1 MSSVLVLEILLTLFL
16 AVSPVL
22 AKDFIR
28 ITVSMALTCTYSQ
41 QAVSQMNAHKVRK
54 DGVNHKGAVIVK
66 DLGNKPPAEFVY
78 YDNESSPE

>member
-22 AKDFIR
+22 AKDSIR
-28 ITVSMALTCTYSQ
+28 IAVSMALTCSYSQ

-54 DGVNHKGAVIVK
+54 DGVSHKGVVIVK
-66 DLGNKPPAEFVY
+66 DQGNKPPVEFVY